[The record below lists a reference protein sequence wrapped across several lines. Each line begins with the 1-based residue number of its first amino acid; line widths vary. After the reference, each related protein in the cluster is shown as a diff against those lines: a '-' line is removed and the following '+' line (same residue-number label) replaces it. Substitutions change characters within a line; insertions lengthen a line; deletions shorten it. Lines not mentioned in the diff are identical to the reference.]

1 MGVEGRSWHLL
12 RFYYPVTYIKTS
24 FTTVYCNTI
33 IILSEQE
40 ESNSNDLGQ
49 VNWLQ
54 PHSGESRK
62 DLPAAVQTGEDAS
75 VWWGAGNNNQQLAVI
90 ILS

>member
-1 MGVEGRSWHLL
+1 MGGEGRSWHLL

-24 FTTVYCNTI
+24 FTTVYYSTI
-33 IILSEQE
+33 IILGEQE

-54 PHSGESRK
+54 PHSGESCK
-62 DLPAAVQTGEDAS
+62 ELPAAVQTGEDTS
-75 VWWGAGNNNQQLAVI
+75 VWWGAGIKQQLEFI